1 MTLRDAQ
8 SRLYA
13 DDAVAAM
20 AKRDAVRGELASVR
34 HDLQAAQSE
43 LARVKVRIEQIES
56 LSAQSSPAL
65 ARINQTWHEMSQ
77 IQERLKSLSS
87 LAGERGRSLLGQL
100 VTSSARTPTC

>member
-1 MTLRDAQ
+1 MRDAQ

-43 LARVKVRIEQIES
+43 LVRVKVRIEQIES

-65 ARINQTWHEMSQ
+65 ARINQT
-77 IQERLKSLSS
+77 
-87 LAGERGRSLLGQL
+87 
-100 VTSSARTPTC
+100 SA